1 MNFYTFY
8 VKIDSVEKKQQLLT
22 EKKKK
27 KKSNAFHLT
36 KYSIIILI
44 LVK

>member
-27 KKSNAFHLT
+27 KVMHF
-36 KYSIIILI
+36 I
-44 LVK
+44 